1 MDLETMQFTNR
12 STFSSTDFAG
22 SKILLVATVLLCYGD
37 PEEIVDL
44 IPKPGW
50 EDALITSL
58 TSGDDASGHV
68 LLASMIKDDE
78 KEMNTEGSSLL
89 HSRCCEIEHWA
100 RLFDK

>member
-12 STFSSTDFAG
+12 STFLSTDFVG

-68 LLASMIKDDE
+68 LLASMVCLVHHELQSKDQ
-78 KEMNTEGSSLL
+78 G
-89 HSRCCEIEHWA
+89 
-100 RLFDK
+100 